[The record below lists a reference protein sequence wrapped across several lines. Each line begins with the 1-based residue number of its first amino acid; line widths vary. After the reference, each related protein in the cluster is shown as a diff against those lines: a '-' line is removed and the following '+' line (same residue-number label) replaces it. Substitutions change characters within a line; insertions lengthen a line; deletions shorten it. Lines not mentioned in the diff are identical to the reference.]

1 MPGAISSRELARQAK
16 AMLPG
21 LAVLFTTGYAQA
33 NGLGGQLE
41 PGLHLLNKPWRT
53 AELAAALGA
62 AIEAVRGRRTV
73 PARRRVLLVE
83 DEGLV
88 RMTTADV
95 LTELGF
101 EVVEAESGA
110 AALSR
115 LDPAPDLLICD
126 LGLPDMDGL
135 ALIAEVRAR
144 VPGLAVVVASGRTE
158 APDADVVYLTK
169 PYDGR
174 DLRKAVEAALRER
187 ALVG

>member
-1 MPGAISSRELARQAK
+1 
-16 AMLPG
+16 
-21 LAVLFTTGYAQA
+21 
-33 NGLGGQLE
+33 
-41 PGLHLLNKPWRT
+41 
-53 AELAAALGA
+53 
-62 AIEAVRGRRTV
+62 
-73 PARRRVLLVE
+73 
-83 DEGLV
+83 
-88 RMTTADV
+88 
-95 LTELGF
+95 
-101 EVVEAESGA
+101 VVEAESGA

-158 APDADVVYLTK
+158 APDAEVVYLTK